1 MNNNDNN
8 IQDLQEMQ
16 LQCSEY
22 QEKNYNYTLTSI
34 TRGQFLR
41 IKQHIIIIL
50 NHIM

>member
-22 QEKNYNYTLTSI
+22 QEKLQLYTDIKTKRSI
-34 TRGQFLR
+34 S
-41 IKQHIIIIL
+41 
-50 NHIM
+50 